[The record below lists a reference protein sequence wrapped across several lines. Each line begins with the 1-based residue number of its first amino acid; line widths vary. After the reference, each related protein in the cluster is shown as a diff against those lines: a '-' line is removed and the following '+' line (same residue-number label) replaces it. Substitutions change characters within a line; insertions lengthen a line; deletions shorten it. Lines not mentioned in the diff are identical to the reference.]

1 MPEFVTLASGP
12 AVEKSEYRKE
22 RAKKPVNSQNNS
34 SAATGRLTCGAQRGN
49 TALYVKYDVNVFV
62 TVAYHPG
69 KGGDITPI
77 AAGKNDCSLAI
88 LKNAKQTQFQKEENN
103 DKCFNET
110 DF

>member
-1 MPEFVTLASGP
+1 M
-12 AVEKSEYRKE
+12 
-22 RAKKPVNSQNNS
+22 PVNSQNNS
-34 SAATGRLTCGAQRGN
+34 SAATGCLTCGAKRGN

-88 LKNAKQTQFQKEENN
+88 LKNAKQTQFKP
-103 DKCFNET
+103 NESLIFGFSGFMLEKLGVT
-110 DF
+110 NYIKGC